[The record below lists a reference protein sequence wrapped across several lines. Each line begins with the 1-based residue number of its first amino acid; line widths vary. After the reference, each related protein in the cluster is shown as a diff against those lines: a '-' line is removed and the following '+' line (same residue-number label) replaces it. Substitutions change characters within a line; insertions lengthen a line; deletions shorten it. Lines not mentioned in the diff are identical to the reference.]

1 MVEEETGG
9 GSVSSHGRLFHLRE
23 REMRSLASK
32 PRDAQ
37 LAGLVEVRMCF
48 QVLAGNKSLETLGLP
63 SSKCSTN
70 VLSDHACV

>member
-1 MVEEETGG
+1 
-9 GSVSSHGRLFHLRE
+9 
-23 REMRSLASK
+23 MRSLDSK

-48 QVLAGNKSLETLGLP
+48 QVLAGNNSLETLGLP
-63 SSKCSTN
+63 SSKCSIN